1 MPETRKIS
9 AGSPSADKNL
19 SNEFVTIAMLNEM
32 HQLQERMFRTLT
44 DSLMNNFNSRLDA
57 VVGTVTEL
65 KTRLDISQKD
75 TTEFKASLELSQKDI
90 DELKRKTKLAVLFKK
105 LILALIFRFGVI
117 LFGIIKWT

>member
-1 MPETRKIS
+1 
-9 AGSPSADKNL
+9 
-19 SNEFVTIAMLNEM
+19 
-32 HQLQERMFRTLT
+32 
-44 DSLMNNFNSRLDA
+44 MNNFNSRLDA

-90 DELKRKTKLAVLFKK
+90 DELKPCKTKLAVLFKK

-117 LFGIIKWT
+117 LFGILKWT